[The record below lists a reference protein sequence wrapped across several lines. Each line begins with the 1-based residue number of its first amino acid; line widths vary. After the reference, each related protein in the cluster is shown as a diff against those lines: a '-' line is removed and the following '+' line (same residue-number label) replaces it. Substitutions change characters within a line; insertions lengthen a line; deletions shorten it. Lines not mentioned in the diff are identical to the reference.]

1 MEGEAKARR
10 EESEQCAC
18 RFPKSCVS
26 ASARRAAA
34 APGQLESAR
43 VGTQPGSQ
51 SGLGR
56 RRSLPAARSPP
67 LSLPASQPAGA
78 RAPAPPPPAVGP
90 PPPPASR
97 KRVAPRRATRWGR
110 PCWGRGPRSRQQST
124 ELLPRTLVTR
134 SWPSLLSG
142 FSGWGS
148 SKTRGPTKQPA
159 SASLP
164 GAPERN
170 PVWLPLSMQLPSQLK
185 PLVQDSHNPDILASH
200 KTEQKPTNL
209 TAPGL

>member
-1 MEGEAKARR
+1 MCVLVSQILLLREPRATQKCRGRHRAPLPVWSRPPALAPRGSLSPSLPPRQPASRGARSRAPSPYHRPPPTSREQETRGPAEGDQVGEA
-10 EESEQCAC
+10 
-18 RFPKSCVS
+18 V
-26 ASARRAAA
+26 
-34 APGQLESAR
+34 
-43 VGTQPGSQ
+43 
-51 SGLGR
+51 LGEGG
-56 RRSLPAARSPP
+56 
-67 LSLPASQPAGA
+67 SQPA
-78 RAPAPPPPAVGP
+78 AVYLTAAAD
-90 PPPPASR
+90 ASDALWAQT
-97 KRVAPRRATRWGR
+97 APRI
-110 PCWGRGPRSRQQST
+110 SR
-124 ELLPRTLVTR
+124 L
-134 SWPSLLSG
+134 
-142 FSGWGS
+142 GS

>member
-1 MEGEAKARR
+1 MEGEGKARR
-10 EESEQCAC
+10 KESEQCAC
-18 RFPKSCVS
+18 WFPKSCFSGSPGRLKS
-26 ASARRAAA
+26 A
-34 APGQLESAR
+34 GD
-43 VGTQPGSQ
+43 GTEPRSL
-51 SGLGR
+51 SGLGL

-78 RAPAPPPPAVGP
+78 RAPAPPPPTVAP
-90 PPPPASR
+90 PPTSREQETRGPAEGDQVGEAVLGEGGSQPAA
-97 KRVAPRRATRWGR
+97 VYLTAAADASDALWAQTAPRI
-110 PCWGRGPRSRQQST
+110 SR
-124 ELLPRTLVTR
+124 L
-134 SWPSLLSG
+134 
-142 FSGWGS
+142 GS

>member
-1 MEGEAKARR
+1 MRAG
-10 EESEQCAC
+10 
-18 RFPKSCVS
+18 FPNLASQGAPGDSKVPGTAPSPAPCLVS
-26 ASARRAAA
+26 AS
-34 APGQLESAR
+34 G
-43 VGTQPGSQ
+43 
-51 SGLGR
+51 
-56 RRSLPAARSPP
+56 ARSPRLALP
-67 LSLPASQPAGA
+67 LSPSSPASQPG
-78 RAPAPPPPAVGP
+78 RALPRPLPLPSPPPTSREQETRGPAEGDQVGEAVLGEGGSQ
-90 PPPPASR
+90 PAAVYLTAAADASDALWAQT
-97 KRVAPRRATRWGR
+97 APRI
-110 PCWGRGPRSRQQST
+110 SR
-124 ELLPRTLVTR
+124 L
-134 SWPSLLSG
+134 
-142 FSGWGS
+142 GS